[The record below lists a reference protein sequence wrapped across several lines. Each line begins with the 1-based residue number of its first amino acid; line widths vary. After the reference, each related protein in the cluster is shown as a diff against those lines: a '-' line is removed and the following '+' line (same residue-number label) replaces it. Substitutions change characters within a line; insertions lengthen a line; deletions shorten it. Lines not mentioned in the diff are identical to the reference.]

1 MALQIIEKNNTYYL
15 KGSMNQ
21 NTSEGVILYFENL
34 IRAFQKVIVNIDGV
48 QEIDKNGVTVFK
60 KLFSNAFQ
68 MKKEFL
74 VIGNGCKDIYDDIE
88 GAI

>member
-1 MALQIIEKNNTYYL
+1 M
-15 KGSMNQ
+15 
-21 NTSEGVILYFENL
+21 
-34 IRAFQKVIVNIDGV
+34 IVNIDGV